1 VGGATSAVGPG
12 IGAGPPR
19 TLMTVRVKDN
29 LGRMAAGTFIA
40 GFLVAVLMLPFAAA
54 VGYGGTEVAS
64 AVKQSDDVDLDLPAD
79 QTTTVTDN
87 AGTPIAYLYA
97 QNRTWVP
104 LSQMSKYLTNGVV
117 AIEDRRFY
125 QHRGVDWRGTARAA
139 LGVIQ
144 GSEGTGGGS
153 TITQQYVKNYL
164 FLVVAKTDAE
174 KAAAIEVTPIRK
186 LREARMA
193 LNLEQTR
200 SKDEILEAYLNTV
213 AFAPSVYGAQAAAQ
227 YFFNKN
233 AADLDLNEATILA
246 GMVNNPN
253 YYNPFTESGPP
264 RVLERRDLVVNAM
277 ARDGYISQD
286 IATETKALPL
296 TATRNVKPNG
306 CILAASS
313 DTNGYFCQY
322 VLDYLENLPDG
333 GGFTYEQLSAGGYTI
348 RTTLD
353 PTVMQRAV
361 ESVRSNVD
369 PAPEESARIADVMA
383 VVEPSTNPNATGRPV
398 LALAVN
404 RPYGLLTDQ
413 GQTTLRLATTFAP
426 LGAGSTFK
434 MFTAAAAMEKS
445 LGTDSV
451 IDSPTEYSSPLT
463 PTSLVGNANENY
475 PTTMTLERALATSP
489 NTAFVALEDQVG
501 LTEVTQMAVKLGLR
515 GYNLPAGEVERG
527 FASLAGT
534 YADQVVQ
541 QKITSF
547 TLGVTPVSPLELA
560 NTGATIASGGM
571 WCPPTPV
578 AAIEDRNGDPV
589 QWNQIPCDQAVDA
602 KLASTLAQAME
613 PDILADYGTAHG
625 ALEAAG
631 WGNRPAAGKTGTTQD
646 YKSSAFL
653 GFTPYYAGATM
664 VFDFDN
670 GPQPICRTPN
680 LRTCT
685 AEEAQGGAGMSGG
698 SVPAKTWG
706 DAMVK
711 LHEGKESL
719 DFPPATLQYQ
729 KGTGSASVT
738 KVVGQQLEAAR
749 SALTADGYTVPDD
762 YVTEEQNAAA
772 AGTVLRQS
780 PTAAAIP
787 GASVSLVVSSGP
799 AG

>member
-1 VGGATSAVGPG
+1 
-12 IGAGPPR
+12 
-19 TLMTVRVKDN
+19 MTVRVKDN
-29 LGRMAAGTFIA
+29 LGRMAAGTLIA
-40 GFLVAVLMLPFAAA
+40 GFLVAVLMLPFVAA

-64 AVKQSDDVDLDLPAD
+64 AVKQSDDVSLELPAD

-87 AGTPIAYLYA
+87 AGTPIAYLYE

-153 TITQQYVKNYL
+153 TITQQYIKNYL

-193 LNLEQTR
+193 LNLEQER

-227 YFFNKN
+227 YFFGKN
-233 AADLDLNEATILA
+233 AIDLDLNEATVLA

-253 YYNPFTESGPP
+253 KFNPFTESGPP
-264 RVLERRDLVVNAM
+264 EVLKRRDLVLSAM

-286 IATETKALPL
+286 TATQTKALPL
-296 TATRNVKPNG
+296 TASRNAKPNG
-306 CILAASS
+306 CIQAPNA
-313 DTNGYFCQY
+313 TVNGYFCQY
-322 VLDYLENLPDG
+322 VLDYLQNLPDG
-333 GGFTYEQLSAGGYTI
+333 GAFTYDDLQTGGYTI
-348 RTTLD
+348 RTTMD
-353 PTVMQRAV
+353 PTAMAQTVK
-361 ESVRSNVD
+361 SVTDNAN
-369 PAPEESARIADVMA
+369 PATLDTQRIADVMA

-404 RPYGLLTDQ
+404 RPFGLDTDQ

-434 MFTAAAAMEKS
+434 TFTAAAAMEKS

-451 IDSPTEYSSPLT
+451 IDSPAEYASPLT
-463 PTSLVGNANENY
+463 PQSVVKNANENY
-475 PTTMTLERALATSP
+475 PSTMTLERALATSP

-501 LTEVTQMAVKLGLR
+501 LTDVAQMAVKLGLR

-527 FASLAGT
+527 FASQPGT
-534 YADQVVQ
+534 FADTVVQ

-560 NTGATIASGGM
+560 NVGATIASNGI

-578 AAIEDRNGDPV
+578 AGITDRDGNAV
-589 QWNQIPCDQAVDA
+589 QWKQIPCDQAVDS

-613 PDILADYGTAHG
+613 PDIVADYGTAH
-625 ALEAAG
+625 ASLQDAG
-631 WGNRPAAGKTGTTQD
+631 WGNRPAAGKTGTTQS

-653 GFTPYYAGATM
+653 GFTPFYAGATM
-664 VFDFDN
+664 VFDYEN
-670 GPQPICRTPN
+670 GPQPICRTPT

-685 AEEAQGGAGMSGG
+685 DEEAQNGQGMGGG
-698 SVPAKTWG
+698 SVPAKTWAE
-706 DAMVK
+706 AMK
-711 LHEGKESL
+711 PLHDNKEAL

-729 KGTGSASVT
+729 KGTSAPAVT
-738 KVVGQQLEAAR
+738 KVVGQQLDAAR
-749 SALTADGYTVPDD
+749 SALTAAGYVVPDGYVR
-762 YVTEEQNAAA
+762 EETNPATP
-772 AGTVLRQS
+772 GTVLSQS
-780 PTAAAIP
+780 PTSAAIP
-787 GASVSLVVSSGP
+787 GAAISLVVSSGP